1 MVLEAWQSGPDSLRI
16 QCQRRNMPYWKARYW
31 AKKHGLSRPQH
42 PRPSDTMPSAAAT
55 PDFIRIDVPQPPK
68 IGHDLQLTLPSGATL
83 IASDTSLPELFSLL
97 RQYGLC

>member
-1 MVLEAWQSGPDSLRI
+1 
-16 QCQRRNMPYWKARYW
+16 
-31 AKKHGLSRPQH
+31 
-42 PRPSDTMPSAAAT
+42 MPSAAAT